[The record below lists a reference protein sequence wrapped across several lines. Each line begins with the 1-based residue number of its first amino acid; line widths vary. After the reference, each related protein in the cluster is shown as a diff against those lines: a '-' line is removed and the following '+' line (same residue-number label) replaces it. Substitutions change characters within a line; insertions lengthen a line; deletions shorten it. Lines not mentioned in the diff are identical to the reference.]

1 MITLALGN
9 VRYCC
14 NFDLNP
20 TGLNKFGQNSYRRK
34 SNMPLCSAA
43 VGSLTP
49 PHLFEVTAGSAIAYA
64 ARLGDSHPRYLD
76 DAAMQG
82 ILAHPAFCVAV

>member
-1 MITLALGN
+1 
-9 VRYCC
+9 
-14 NFDLNP
+14 
-20 TGLNKFGQNSYRRK
+20 
-34 SNMPLCSAA
+34 MPLCSAA

-49 PHLFEVTAGSAIAYA
+49 PHLVEVTAPRAIAYA
-64 ARLGDSHPRYLD
+64 AGLGDSHPRYLD